1 MPTLRTANFEL
12 MLEAISQQG
21 LTLEEY
27 KPGATAAIEQA
38 GEFIALERVYD
49 VLRWAAKALDNPD
62 IGLLAY
68 RHAHTGSLNA
78 AGYAIMSS
86 ATLGDALE
94 RLVEYHPLTSN
105 GSELSLERQAGSVML
120 MGIELGCP
128 APRPFIDA
136 GAALILGLIH
146 WLVPAAQAMPL
157 RVQFSYPRPNDLS
170 ALEQLFG
177 KHLSFS
183 APCSALVFADSI
195 LSLPLK
201 TASPALE
208 AIHRQYAN
216 AQLRT
221 QLDSMSKRIERL
233 VHRYLHKS
241 MPLTLELA
249 AEALGS
255 TRRSLQS
262 ALEAEGASF
271 RALLDE
277 ERKYHA
283 HQMLHYSELTVKT
296 IASRLGYYEISS
308 FHKSCHRWF
317 GMTPSRYRE
326 QCLGAGP
333 HA

>member
-1 MPTLRTANFEL
+1 MSTLRTANFQL

-21 LTLEEY
+21 ITLDDY
-27 KPGATAAIEQA
+27 QPGAIEALANA
-38 GEFIALERVYD
+38 GEFIALDQVYE
-49 VLRWAAKALDNPD
+49 VLRWAAEVLDNPD

-68 RHAHTGSLNA
+68 AHAHAGSLNA
-78 AGYAIMSS
+78 AGYAIMSC
-86 ATLGDALE
+86 ATLGEALDC
-94 RLVEYHPLTSN
+94 LVEYHPLTSN

-120 MGIELGCP
+120 MGIELGSP

-157 RVQFSYPRPNDLS
+157 RVQFSYPQPNDIT

-183 APCSALVFADSI
+183 APCSALVFAESV

-201 TASPALE
+201 TASPGLE
-208 AIHRQYAN
+208 AIHRQYAD

-221 QLDSMSKRIERL
+221 QLGPMSKRIERL

-255 TRRSLQS
+255 TRRSVQG

-271 RALLDE
+271 KALLDE
-277 ERKYHA
+277 GRKYHA
-283 HQMLHYSELTVKT
+283 QQMLRHSELTVKS

-308 FHKSCHRWF
+308 FHKSCRRWF

-326 QCLGAGP
+326 HCLSAGP
-333 HA
+333 HG